1 MNKHSFKAVIFDLD
15 GVITQTAKVHSR
27 AWKEMFDEFLKA
39 YSEQEGVPFRE
50 FTHEDDYLPFV
61 DGKPRYKG
69 VASFLES
76 RAINLPYGSPEDSSE
91 MFTACGLGNRKNEKF
106 NEIIAKDGVE
116 VFPTSVAFIN
126 ELREEGIHIA
136 VATSSKNCDAVLKA
150 TGLDGIFEAQ
160 VDGVYSAANNLSGKP
175 DPDIFTTAAD
185 IIGIPYDQ
193 AVVVEDAVSGVMA
206 GSRGNFG
213 LVLGVARED
222 NLDELEKNGA
232 DIVVEDLG
240 DITLEEI
247 DTWFDEGLEEDGWQ
261 ITYKNY
267 DREKEK
273 TREALLTVGNGFF
286 GTRGAMEECLAGENH
301 YPGTYI
307 AGLYN
312 RLTSKVGDRDI
323 ENEDF
328 VNIPDWTSTSF
339 KINDGEWFN
348 PDTWNIEFF
357 RRNLDMGSGEM
368 TRDILATDSE
378 GHTVLIESARF
389 ASMKNMHLG
398 GLMYS
403 ITPLNF
409 SGKITVKSGI
419 NGDIINEGV
428 KRYSDLNQKQI
439 EADLEQALYDSLLV
453 QVRTTQSDVNIAVAV
468 RFPEARPQRTET
480 GNGKAYAYWDIDLQ
494 QEETFDLEKIAAI
507 YTSVRNKN
515 DFAAQAMSDVKEAES
530 YFMCATE
537 SMAAWSELWDVA
549 DIQIEGDREAQKLIR
564 LHIYH
569 LLSSFSPHNEKLDA
583 SITARG
589 LHGEAYRGHIFWD
602 ELFVMP
608 WYSRTFPNAAKAMLM
623 YRYRRLDK
631 AREYANI
638 HGHKGAMYPWQSGS
652 DGREETQVV
661 HLNPVSGEWGDDYSS
676 MQRHVSLAVAYNVS
690 TYYHTT
696 QDVEFMNSYGL
707 EMLLEITRFWL
718 SKMKEN
724 TNGRYSI
731 DGVMGPDEFHE
742 KLPGQDKGGLADN
755 AYTNI
760 MTTWLLEEV
769 IALKNNDKINF
780 DAISDKIKVS
790 DKETEQW
797 EKIAGK
803 VNLVISEDG
812 ILSQFDGYLDLKEL
826 DWDDYRKRY
835 GNIHRMDRILKS
847 EGLSPDS
854 FKVAKQA
861 DTLMTFYNLN
871 NETVTRILNDL
882 GYAVPED
889 YISNNLD
896 YYLGRTSHG
905 STLSRVVHAYLA
917 RMIGR
922 NKLSWEL
929 YLDALRSDFVDIQ
942 GGTTAEGIHAGVMA
956 GTIEI
961 AQKAFAGL
969 DLRGDNIVFE
979 PSMPDH
985 WRKMAFCFYFHGTL
999 YHAEIDNGVASLN
1012 KLQLD

>member
-1 MNKHSFKAVIFDLD
+1 MNKHNFKAVIFDLD

-27 AWKEMFDEFLKA
+27 AWKEMFDEFLQA
-39 YSEQEGVPFRE
+39 FSAQENVPFRE

-76 RAINLPYGSPEDSSE
+76 RNINLPFGSPEDTPD

-106 NEIIAKDGVE
+106 NEIIATDGVE
-116 VFPTSVAFIN
+116 VFPSSVALIKQ
-126 ELREEGIHIA
+126 LQEEGIRIA
-136 VATSSKNCDAVLKA
+136 VATSSKNCDAVLQA
-150 TGLDGIFEAQ
+150 TGLTGVFEAQ
-160 VDGVYSAANNLSGKP
+160 IDGVYSADNNLSGKP

-185 IIGIPYDQ
+185 KVGVPYDQ
-193 AVVVEDAVSGVMA
+193 AIVVEDAVSGVMA
-206 GSRGNFG
+206 GKRGNFG

-222 NLDELEKNGA
+222 NAEELEKNGA

-240 DITLEEI
+240 DITLEDI
-247 DTWFDEGLEEDGWQ
+247 DMWFEEGLAEDGWN
-261 ITYKNY
+261 ITYQEY
-267 DREKEK
+267 EPEKEK

-286 GTRGAMEECLAGENH
+286 GTRGAMEECLASEKH
-301 YPGTYI
+301 YPGTYV

-328 VNIPDWTSTSF
+328 VNIPDWTSTTF
-339 KINDGEWFN
+339 RINDGEWFD
-348 PDTWNIEFF
+348 PDTWKIEFF
-357 RRNLDMGSGEM
+357 QRNLDMGSGEM

-378 GHTVLIESARF
+378 GNTVLIESARF

-398 GLMYS
+398 GLNYN
-403 ITPLNF
+403 ITPMNF
-409 SGKITVKSGI
+409 GGKITVKSGI
-419 NGDIINEGV
+419 NGDIINDGV
-428 KRYSDLNQKQI
+428 KRYRDLNQQHL
-439 EADLEQALYDSLLV
+439 ESDLEQAIDDALLV
-453 QVRTTQSDVNIAVAV
+453 QVRTTQSDVNVAVAV
-468 RFPEARPQRTET
+468 RFPDNTPHRTEISK
-480 GNGKAYAYWDIDLQ
+480 GKAYAFWDLNLEA
-494 QEETFDLEKIAAI
+494 EETWELEKIASI
-507 YTSVRNKN
+507 YTSKENKD
-515 DFAAQAMSDVKEAES
+515 DFAASAMSTVKEADS
-530 YFMCATE
+530 YFTGATE
-537 SMAAWSELWDVA
+537 SMLAWSEIWEAA
-549 DIQIEGDREAQKLIR
+549 DMEIEGDREAQKLLR

-569 LLSSFSPHNEKLDA
+569 LMCSFSPHNAKLDA

-602 ELFVMP
+602 ELYILP
-608 WYSRTFPNAAKAMLM
+608 WYCKTFPEAAKAMLM

-638 HGHKGAMYPWQSGS
+638 HGFEGAMFPWQSGS

-661 HLNPVSGEWGDDYSS
+661 HLNPVSGKWGDDYSS
-676 MQRHVSLAVAYNVS
+676 LQRHVSLAVAFNVY
-690 TYYHTT
+690 TYFHLTN
-696 QDVEFMNSYGL
+696 DVEFMNSYGL
-707 EMLLEITRFWL
+707 EMLLEISRFWV
-718 SKMKEN
+718 SKAKKDAED
-724 TNGRYSI
+724 RYSI

-742 KLPGQDKGGLADN
+742 KLPGDNKGGLKDN

-760 MTTWLLEEV
+760 MTAWLLEE
-769 IALKNNDKINF
+769 IEALKNNENIDFSNVCNTL
-780 DAISDKIKVS
+780 KVS
-790 DKETEQW
+790 DHEL
-797 EKIAGK
+797 EKWADVAGK
-803 VNLVISEDG
+803 LNLVISEEG
-812 ILSQFDGYLDLKEL
+812 VISQFDGYFDLKEL

-847 EGLSPDS
+847 EGLSPDN

-871 NETVTRILNDL
+871 NETVTGIIHDL
-882 GYAVPED
+882 GYEVPED
-889 YISNNLD
+889 YIDRNLD

-917 RMIGR
+917 RIIGR
-922 NKLSWEL
+922 NELSWEL

-961 AQKAFAGL
+961 AHKAFAGL
-969 DLRGDNIVFE
+969 DLRGEEIVFE
-979 PSMPDH
+979 PSMPKH
-985 WRKMAFCFYFHGTL
+985 WRKMTFSFKFRGERYEAVV
-999 YHAEIDNGVASLN
+999 EDDKASLN
-1012 KLQLD
+1012 KLQIN